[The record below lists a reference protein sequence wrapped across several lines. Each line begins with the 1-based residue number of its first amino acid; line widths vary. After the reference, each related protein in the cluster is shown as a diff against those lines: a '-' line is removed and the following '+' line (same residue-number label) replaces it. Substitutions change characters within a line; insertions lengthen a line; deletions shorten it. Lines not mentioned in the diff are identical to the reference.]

1 MECEEGERRESLV
14 MLVQMFFGSTPLISN
29 SVKVSF
35 LSKLK
40 FNDNEE
46 EENKER
52 Y

>member
-1 MECEEGERRESLV
+1 MECEEGERRESLM
-14 MLVQMFFGSTPLISN
+14 MLVQMFVGSTPLTSN
-29 SVKVSF
+29 SVKVFF

-46 EENKER
+46 EEHKER